1 MTMTGDQAGTRADE
15 GNAAAFDEARRTF
28 AAALGGF
35 RRSPVLVPLDDRGG
49 LWTTSYG
56 GVWWIHAFSDED
68 SLADFARAR
77 DEPAGRQ
84 WDYVTVLGA
93 RLLDVVIPGMGE
105 PAGIALDPGG
115 AHPALFPPL
124 KGVVPDSAAID
135 GYPHAH
141 EEGAR

>member
-15 GNAAAFDEARRTF
+15 GDAAAFDEARRKF

-49 LWTTSYG
+49 LWTTPYG

-77 DEPAGRQ
+77 DEHAGRQ

-105 PAGIALDPGG
+105 PAGVALDPGG

-124 KGVVPDSAAID
+124 VGVVPDRAAVD
-135 GYPHAH
+135 GDAHAH
-141 EEGAR
+141 EEGTR